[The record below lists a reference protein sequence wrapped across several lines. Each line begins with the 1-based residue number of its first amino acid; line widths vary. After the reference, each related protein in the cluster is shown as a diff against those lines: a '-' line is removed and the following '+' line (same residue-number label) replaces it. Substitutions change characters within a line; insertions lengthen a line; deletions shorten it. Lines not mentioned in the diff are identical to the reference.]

1 MRTRDLGSTGLRV
14 SELALGTWGLSGEG
28 YGKVEESE
36 QDAVIDRAL
45 ALGITLFDTA
55 DTYGAGAMETRLG
68 KRLPKGP
75 EVTVVTKV
83 GTSSAGT
90 LLKKDF
96 SPETLRIATERSL
109 ERLGRDRIDVLLL
122 HHPSPKTVSRGEAVA
137 TMKEMVEL
145 GLAHTWG
152 VSVGSAEC
160 ATEAVSAGA
169 PVIQL
174 AYNAFH
180 WRQLVAIQDQVKEKK
195 IGIIARSI
203 LAYGLLCGGWPT
215 SKEFPSGDH
224 RSERWTQEELKRRI
238 VQLNSLRPSVYG
250 NIQSLRTVA
259 VRYVLANA
267 HVSSAVV
274 GPRKG
279 AQLDQLVRDAGKDRR
294 YFPEGGL
301 ESLENRVRGI
311 GVQP

>member
-55 DTYGAGAMETRLG
+55 DTYANGAMETRLG
-68 KRLPKGP
+68 KRLPK
-75 EVTVVTKV
+75 EVTVVTKI
-83 GTSSAGT
+83 GTSAAGT
-90 LLKKDF
+90 LQKKDF
-96 SPETLRIATERSL
+96 TPENLRISTERSL
-109 ERLGRDRIDVLLL
+109 ERLGRERIDVLLL
-122 HHPSPKTVSRGEAVA
+122 HNPSPKTVSRGEAVGA
-137 TMKEMVEL
+137 LKELVDL

-152 VSVGSAEC
+152 VSVGSSEC
-160 ATEAVSAGA
+160 ATQAINAGA

-180 WRQLVAIQDQVKEKK
+180 WRQLLAISDQVKEKK
-195 IGIIARSI
+195 VGILARSI

-215 SKEFPSGDH
+215 NKEFPSEDH
-224 RSERWTQEELKRRI
+224 RSERWTSEELKRRI

-250 NIQSLRTVA
+250 SIQTLRTVA
-259 VRYVLANA
+259 VRYVLANSL
-267 HVSSAVV
+267 VSSAIL

-279 AQLDQLVRDAGKDRR
+279 PQLDQLVRDAGKERR
-294 YFPEGGL
+294 FFPEGGL

>member
-55 DTYGAGAMETRLG
+55 DTYANGAMETRLG
-68 KRLPKGP
+68 KRLPK
-75 EVTVVTKV
+75 EVTVVTKI
-83 GTSSAGT
+83 GTSTTGT
-90 LLKKDF
+90 LRKKDF
-96 SPETLRIATERSL
+96 APENLRISTERSL
-109 ERLGRDRIDVLLL
+109 ERLGRERIDVLLL
-122 HHPSPKTVSRGEAVA
+122 HNPSPKTVSRGEAVGA
-137 TMKEMVEL
+137 LKEMVDL

-152 VSVGSAEC
+152 VSVGTSEC
-160 ATEAVSAGA
+160 ATEAVKAGA
-169 PVIQL
+169 PVIEL
-174 AYNAFH
+174 AYNAFQ
-180 WRQLVAIQDQVKEKK
+180 WRQLLAIADQVKEKK
-195 IGIIARSI
+195 IGILARSI

-215 SKEFPSGDH
+215 NKEFPSEDH
-224 RSERWTQEELKRRI
+224 RSERWTSEELKRRI

-250 NIQSLRTVA
+250 TIQTLRTVA
-259 VRYVLANA
+259 VRYVLANPS
-267 HVSSAVV
+267 VSSAIL

-279 AQLDQLVRDAGKDRR
+279 PQLDQLVRDAGKERR
-294 YFPEGGL
+294 FFPEGGL

>member
-36 QDAVIDRAL
+36 QDAVIERAL
-45 ALGITLFDTA
+45 ALGVTLFDTA
-55 DTYGAGAMETRLG
+55 DTYAGGAMETRLG
-68 KRLPKGP
+68 KRLPKGT
-75 EVTVVTKV
+75 EVTVVTKI
-83 GTSSAGT
+83 GTSTTGT
-90 LLKKDF
+90 LSKKDF
-96 SPETLRIATERSL
+96 TPQHLRLSTERSL

-122 HHPSPKTVSRGEAVA
+122 HNPSPKTVKRGEATGA
-137 TMKEMVEL
+137 LKEMVEL

-152 VSVGSAEC
+152 VSAGTGEC

-169 PVIQL
+169 PVIEL

-180 WRQLVAIQDQVKEKK
+180 TRQLTAILDDVREKK
-195 IGIIARSI
+195 IGILARSI

-215 SKEFPSGDH
+215 NKEFPSDDH

-250 NIQSLRTVA
+250 SIQSLRTVA
-259 VRYVLANA
+259 VRYVLANPL
-267 HVSSAVV
+267 VSSAVI

-279 AQLDQLVRDAGKDRR
+279 SQLDQLVRDAGKERR
-294 YFPEGGL
+294 YFPEGGV

-311 GVQP
+311 GVHP

>member
-1 MRTRDLGSTGLRV
+1 MRTRDLGKTVLRV

-55 DTYGAGAMETRLG
+55 DTYAGGAMETRLG
-68 KRLPKGP
+68 KRLPKGG

-83 GTSSAGT
+83 GTSSTGT
-90 LLKKDF
+90 LSKKDF
-96 SPETLRIATERSL
+96 SPGNLKLSTERSL

-122 HHPSPKTVSRGEAVA
+122 HNPSPKTLSRGEAVG

-152 VSVGSAEC
+152 VSAGTPES
-160 ATEAVSAGA
+160 ATEAVRAGA
-169 PVIQL
+169 PVIEL
-174 AYNAFH
+174 VYNAFH
-180 WRQLVAIQDQVKEKK
+180 TRQLSAIIDDVKEKK
-195 IGIIARSI
+195 LGILARSI

-215 SKEFPSGDH
+215 NKEFSSEDH
-224 RSERWTQEELKRRI
+224 RAERWTQEELKRRI
-238 VQLNSLRPSVYG
+238 VQLNALRPSVYG

-267 HVSSAVV
+267 HVSSAVL
-274 GPRKG
+274 GPRKT

-294 YFPEGGL
+294 FFPEGGI

>member
-1 MRTRDLGSTGLRV
+1 MRTRDLGTTGLRV

-28 YGKVEESE
+28 YGTVEESE

-45 ALGITLFDTA
+45 AVGITLFDTA
-55 DTYGAGAMETRLG
+55 DTYGGGEMERRLG
-68 KRLPKGP
+68 RRLPKGTD
-75 EVTVVTKV
+75 VNVVTKV
-83 GTSSAGT
+83 GTSSQGT

-96 SPETLRIATERSL
+96 SAANLRISTERSL
-109 ERLGRDRIDVLLL
+109 ERLARDRIDVLLL
-122 HHPSPKTVSRGEAVA
+122 HNPSPKTLSRGEAVA
-137 TMKEMVEL
+137 TMKEMVDL

-152 VSVGSAEC
+152 VSAGSPEC
-160 ATEAVSAGA
+160 SIEAASAGA
-169 PVIQL
+169 PVIEL

-180 WRQLVAIQDQVKEKK
+180 WRELIAISESVREKK
-195 IGIIARSI
+195 IGILARSV
-203 LAYGLLCGGWPT
+203 LAYGLLAGAWPT
-215 SKEFPSGDH
+215 NKQFPTEDH
-224 RSERWTQEELKRRI
+224 RAERWTADELKRRI

-250 NIQSLRTVA
+250 NVQSLRSVA
-259 VRYVLANA
+259 VRYVLSNPL
-267 HVSSAVV
+267 VSSAVL

-279 AQLDQLVRDAGKDRR
+279 AQLDQLVRDAGKERR

>member
-1 MRTRDLGSTGLRV
+1 MRTRDLGKTGLRV

-36 QDAVIDRAL
+36 QDAVIDRAVG
-45 ALGITLFDTA
+45 LGITLFDTA
-55 DTYGAGAMETRLG
+55 DTYADGAMETRLG
-68 KRLPKGP
+68 KRLPKGT

-83 GTSSAGT
+83 GTSSSGT
-90 LLKKDF
+90 LKKKDF
-96 SPETLRIATERSL
+96 SPEHLKLAAERSL

-122 HHPSPKTVSRGEAVA
+122 HNPSPKTILRGDAVGA
-137 TMKEMVEL
+137 MKEMVDV

-152 VSVGSAEC
+152 VSAGTAESAT
-160 ATEAVSAGA
+160 AAVVIGA

-180 WRQLVAIQDQVKEKK
+180 TRQLSVILEDVKEKK
-195 IGIIARSI
+195 IGILARSI

-215 SKEFPSGDH
+215 TKEFPTDDH
-224 RSERWTQEELKRRI
+224 RSERWTPEELKRRI

-259 VRYVLANA
+259 VRYVLANP
-267 HVSSAVV
+267 HVSSAVI
-274 GPRKG
+274 GPRKST
-279 AQLDQLVRDAGKDRR
+279 QLDQLVRDAGKDRR
-294 YFPEGGL
+294 FFPEGGL

>member
-1 MRTRDLGSTGLRV
+1 MRTRDLGTTGLRV

-45 ALGITLFDTA
+45 AIGITLFDTA
-55 DTYGAGAMETRLG
+55 DTYAGGEMEKRLG
-68 KRLPKGP
+68 RRLPKGT
-75 EVTVVTKV
+75 EVNVVTKV
-83 GTSSAGT
+83 GTSSQGT

-96 SPETLRIATERSL
+96 SADSLRMSTERSL

-122 HHPSPKTVSRGEAVA
+122 HNPSPKTLSRGEAVA

-152 VSVGSAEC
+152 VSAGSPEC
-160 ATEAVSAGA
+160 STAAVSAGA
-169 PVIQL
+169 PVIEL

-180 WRQLVAIQDQVKEKK
+180 WRELNTIQHDVREKK
-195 IGIIARSI
+195 IGILARSV
-203 LAYGLLCGGWPT
+203 LAYGLLCGAWPT
-215 SKEFPSGDH
+215 NKEFPPEDH
-224 RSERWTQEELKRRI
+224 RSERWTADELKRRI
-238 VQLNSLRPSVYG
+238 VQLNALRPSVYG
-250 NIQSLRTVA
+250 NVQSLRSCA
-259 VRYVLANA
+259 VRYVLSNPL
-267 HVSSAVV
+267 VSSAVL
-274 GPRKG
+274 GPRKSG
-279 AQLDQLVRDAGKDRR
+279 QLDQLVRDAGKERR